1 MVKLVSIADKAVI
14 TDFIRHIRNN
24 LWLVNLRQQLL
35 LSFKMSAVLLVLS
48 GMWNLFLLP
57 VPLAL
62 ALPASLLPLGYAFY
76 KAYLLKPSLAAAARH
91 ADQLFQGKSLMT
103 TALDLL
109 HQTETASS
117 EYCNWV
123 ITQAVQKEKHWR
135 EEFKHLAKPKPLT
148 TPWFT
153 LLIAL
158 LGIFLILQPAQS
170 NKLQVA
176 ENQTNQHRAEIKTS
190 QPAAVDSLLDTIRK
204 EQSATHDNAEITA
217 ADTKDQLE
225 NYPIEQPAANPQQ
238 HPKDSTDAPNDTK
251 EHQVTTTVP
260 TQEAGSSNAQN
271 PTKKN
276 QSVTK
281 ELTVKWVNMNLEHGD
296 AANSTEKGLQF
307 KEAHKT
313 RNTTVNLSAPA
324 IIQTANTAYAAEFSI
339 IQQQFVAAYF
349 TQLKLK

>member
-24 LWLVNLRQQLL
+24 LWLVSLRQQLL
-35 LSFKMSAVLLVLS
+35 FCFRISAVLLLLS
-48 GMWNLFLLP
+48 GIWNLFLCS

-62 ALPASLLPLGYAFY
+62 TLSAALLPLGYAFY
-76 KAYLLKPSLAAAARH
+76 KTYQLKPSLAAAARH

-109 HQTETASS
+109 YQTETASN

-123 ITQAVQKEKHWR
+123 IAQAVQKEKHWR
-135 EEFKHLAKPKPLT
+135 EEFIHITKPQT
-148 TPWFT
+148 QATPWFT

-158 LGIFLILQPAQS
+158 LGIFLILHPAQS
-170 NKLQVA
+170 NKFQVA
-176 ENQTNQHRAEIKTS
+176 EDQTNPHSAEIKTS

-204 EQSATHDNAEITA
+204 EQSATNNNAEISA

-238 HPKDSTDAPNDTK
+238 HPKNSTDVHNDPK

-271 PTKKN
+271 PTTKN
-276 QSVTK
+276 QPVTK
-281 ELTVKWVNMNLEHGD
+281 ELTVKWVNMDLEYGD
-296 AANSTEKGLQF
+296 AANSAEKGLQF
-307 KEAHKT
+307 KEAPKT
-313 RNTTVNLSAPA
+313 QKTTVNLPAPT
-324 IIQTANTAYAAEFSI
+324 IVKTANSAYATELSI
-339 IQQQFVAAYF
+339 IQQQFVATYF